1 LAIYI
6 DFVTAPY
13 AAPVNSLAM
22 LFFYSG
28 LLLKSAAVP
37 IATLMSR
44 LLTGYAVLC
53 NHRHGRHGHVFQN
66 RYKSILCQEDVYFKE
81 LVRYIHLNPLRAGLV
96 ADLPALSHYAYAGHG
111 VLAGDQTNDWQNSAA
126 VLKLF
131 GTKAAPCPRAVS
143 ALCGGRC

>member
-1 LAIYI
+1 
-6 DFVTAPY
+6 
-13 AAPVNSLAM
+13 
-22 LFFYSG
+22 
-28 LLLKSAAVP
+28 
-37 IATLMSR
+37 MSK
-44 LLTGYAVLC
+44 TIEGP
-53 NHRHGRHGHVFQN
+53 
-66 RYKSILCQEDVYFKE
+66 SQERQE